1 MSELVQLL
9 SSAWLE
15 QHLTDEEVRIVD
27 SRPPVKYLS
36 GHIPG
41 AVNMPLWKILD
52 KSTLS
57 LRREEELSE
66 ALREAGIDANSK
78 IVLCDSYD
86 GQNAAFLAW
95 AMEYLGQEKVGILS
109 DYVETWAAGRE
120 LLYRPVKVGPRS
132 FEPRLNPT
140 VRILAASLAGNAGV
154 KVLDLRSR
162 EEFQGKI
169 ATEARSGHLP
179 RSINLPWTTLLGQD
193 GDFLRSKEELE
204 QVLSAVGASR
214 EERVVTYCSYGPR
227 AAVGYVALQQAGYR
241 NVRVYDGSFHD
252 WARRTDLPVEGE
264 GLQIEL

>member
-1 MSELVQLL
+1 M
-9 SSAWLE
+9 
-15 QHLTDEEVRIVD
+15 
-27 SRPPVKYLS
+27 KYLS
-36 GHIPG
+36 GHLPG

-52 KSTLS
+52 KNTLS
-57 LRREEELSE
+57 LRPERELSE
-66 ALREAGIDANSK
+66 ALCEAGIEGRSR

-95 AMEYLGQEKVGILS
+95 TMEYLGHEKVGILS
-109 DYVETWAAGRE
+109 EYVETWATGHE
-120 LLYRPVKVGPRS
+120 LLYRPVKVRPGS
-132 FEPRLNPT
+132 FEPRPNPT
-140 VRILAASLAGNAGV
+140 VRILTPSLAGTASV

-162 EEFQGKI
+162 EEFQGKV

-179 RSINLPWTTLLGQD
+179 HSINLPWTELLGGD
-193 GDFLRSKEELE
+193 GNFLRSKEGLE
-204 QVLSAVGASR
+204 QVLSGVGVSR

-241 NVRVYDGSFHD
+241 NVQVYDGSFHE